1 MVESV
6 DKEVMAK
13 QERRV
18 RARRSEGCRVE
29 LKARKH
35 AFVADEP
42 AQGGGTDTGPTP
54 RELALGALSACITVI
69 TNKVAEGLDFN
80 VIAQEVEVRGTADS
94 HLRNQQP
101 MPACAA

>member
-6 DKEVMAK
+6 DKEVMTK

-18 RARRSEGCRVE
+18 RATRSEGCRVE
-29 LKARKH
+29 IKARKH

-54 RELALGALSACITVI
+54 RELSLGALSACITARIQLSGTPKRCDASVM
-69 TNKVAEGLDFN
+69 
-80 VIAQEVEVRGTADS
+80 IASSDCG
-94 HLRNQQP
+94 
-101 MPACAA
+101 